1 MLGFLSIVF
10 EILLSYVLFFSL
22 YIFTM
27 LLQCTRHGS
36 GTQRPFGMA
45 SVLKKLPFQSGKTDN
60 KQENKQINAIISDS
74 DKSYASSLAPLLPLP
89 HRAVIKSGSWGRR

>member
-1 MLGFLSIVF
+1 MLGFLSIEF

-27 LLQCTRHGS
+27 LLRCTRHGS
-36 GTQRPFGMA
+36 GIQGPFGMA

-60 KQENKQINAIISDS
+60 KQGNKQINAIISGS
-74 DKSYASSLAPLLPLP
+74 DKSYGSSLLSCSPSPTGL
-89 HRAVIKSGSWGRR
+89 